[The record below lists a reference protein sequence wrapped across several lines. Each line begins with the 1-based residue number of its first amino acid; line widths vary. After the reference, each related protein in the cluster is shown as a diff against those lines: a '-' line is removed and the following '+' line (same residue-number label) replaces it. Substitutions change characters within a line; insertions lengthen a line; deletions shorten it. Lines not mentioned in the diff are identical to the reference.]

1 LRATRGRRDGLER
14 VQVPDT
20 GTLDDMWAAVSKALN
35 IPQER
40 MALSKDPKLVS

>member
-1 LRATRGRRDGLER
+1 M
-14 VQVPDT
+14 PDT

-40 MALSKDPKLVS
+40 MALSKDPKLVSCSRHVHIYAAVDD

>member
-1 LRATRGRRDGLER
+1 M
-14 VQVPDT
+14 QVPDT
-20 GTLDDMWAAVSKALN
+20 GTLDDMWDAVSTALD

>member
-1 LRATRGRRDGLER
+1 

-20 GTLDDMWAAVSKALN
+20 GTLDDMWAAVSTALD

-40 MALSKDPKLVS
+40 MALSKDPKLVSCSRYVHA